1 MIDDERLRTAVERC
15 ARLEAWLKLET
26 RDSKRIEIEQQ
37 LATAKEAM
45 QAELRRVKQE
55 RAAARTADTGRVREI
70 EYRRH

>member
-1 MIDDERLRTAVERC
+1 MIDDERLRAAVERC

-55 RAAARTADTGRVREI
+55 QAAARTADSGRVREI